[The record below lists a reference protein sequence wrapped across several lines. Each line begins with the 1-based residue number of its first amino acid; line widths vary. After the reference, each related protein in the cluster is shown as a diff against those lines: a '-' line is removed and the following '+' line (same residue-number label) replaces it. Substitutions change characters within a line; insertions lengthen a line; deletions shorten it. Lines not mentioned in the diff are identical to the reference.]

1 MGRMLGSFDYD
12 SDSERSDLNLC
23 PDCKCYFPQDTCPLC
38 GKVCPEEMR
47 AGNRKPVKHKK
58 ARRKGGSGRV
68 TFVEWYHT
76 WWVIAL
82 ALIFAPIIGII
93 LLITSP
99 HKRSLKITLLIVAIL
114 YTLLSSYGFIIFS
127 QISNLWERPVD
138 TSLSRAEY
146 IAACEEVD
154 AEDYYRSVSA
164 YKDDFVSLDLVVTQ
178 KLIDSDDYG
187 SDYTVYYLCKAPD
200 GGNFTILIRDCV
212 QDNPQNLLPGDR
224 ITVYGE
230 GAGEKT
236 IYDALTYDSFT
247 APCIHVAYLAN

>member
-23 PDCKCYFPQDTCPLC
+23 PDCKCYFTQDACPLC

-47 AGNRKPVKHKK
+47 AGNRKPVKQKK
-58 ARRKGGSGRV
+58 TRRRTDSGRV

-82 ALIFAPIIGII
+82 ALIFMPIAGIV

-99 HKRSLKITLLIVAIL
+99 HKRSLKIGLIVAAIL
-114 YTLLSSYGFIIFS
+114 YSIISSYGFIFIS
-127 QISNLWERPVD
+127 EISNLWEKPVD
-138 TSLSRAEY
+138 TALTREEY
-146 IAACEEVD
+146 IAACEKTE
-154 AEDYYRSVSA
+154 AENYYRAVHD
-164 YKDDFVSLDLVVTQ
+164 YDEKFVSMTLVVTQ
-178 KLIDSDDYG
+178 KAVDGEDYG
-187 SDYTVYYLCKAPD
+187 SDYTVYYLCKSTDD
-200 GGNFTILIRDCV
+200 GDFTILIRDCV
-212 QDNPQNLLPGDR
+212 QDQPKNLLPGDV

-236 IYDALTYDSFT
+236 LFDSLTYYTYT
-247 APCIHVAYLAN
+247 APCIHVAYLK

>member
-12 SDSERSDLNLC
+12 SDSERADLNLC
-23 PDCKCYFPQDTCPLC
+23 PDCKCYFTQDACPLC

-58 ARRKGGSGRV
+58 TRRRTDSGRV

-82 ALIFAPIIGII
+82 ALVFMPIIGII

-99 HKRSLKITLLIVAIL
+99 HKRSLKIGLIVATVL
-114 YTLLSSYGFIIFS
+114 YAIISSYGFIFIS

-138 TSLSRAEY
+138 TSLTREEY
-146 IAACEEVD
+146 ITACEKTD
-154 AEDYYRSVSA
+154 AEDYYRSVHE
-164 YKDDFVSLDLVVTQ
+164 YREKFVSMTLVVTQ
-178 KLIDSDDYG
+178 KTVDGEDYG
-187 SDYTVYYLCKAPD
+187 SDYTVYYLCKSTD

-212 QDNPQNLLPGDR
+212 QDHPKNLLPGDV

-236 IYDALTYDSFT
+236 LFDSLTYYTYT
-247 APCIHVAYLAN
+247 APCIHVAYLE